1 MGSAAMYNKPRNDTG
16 MSFVGH
22 PGRCQ
27 YLVLHFGQLVVRFF
41 FQFSSF
47 VIKDISR
54 LYALFV
60 LLLGSM
66 SVHFP
71 CDCISSLGYVFLDL
85 LWQVLGKSRRSAA

>member
-1 MGSAAMYNKPRNDTG
+1 MGSAAMYNKPRSDTG

-27 YLVLHFGQLVVRFF
+27 YLALHFGQLVVCF
-41 FQFSSF
+41 FQFSSL
-47 VIKDISR
+47 VVKDIPR
-54 LYALFV
+54 LYASFV

-71 CDCISSLGYVFLDL
+71 V
-85 LWQVLGKSRRSAA
+85 